1 MAIRNKASAHWG
13 GGLKGG
19 AGTFSTAS
27 GVMSGVRYD
36 FRKRFEG
43 EAGTNPEELLGAAHA
58 ACMAMQTA
66 AMLERAGITP
76 EAVDV
81 GATVTLDFVDGA
93 PTVTGVHLD
102 IAIRAPG
109 AAEADLLRIA
119 GEAKAACLVT
129 RLFNAPVTYTA
140 TVA

>member
-1 MAIRNKASAHWG
+1 MPIRNKATAHWA

-19 AGTFSTAS
+19 AGTFGTAS
-27 GVMSGVRYD
+27 GVLAAVKYD

-58 ACMAMQTA
+58 ACYAMQTA
-66 AMLERAGITP
+66 AMLEAAGIVP
-76 EAVDV
+76 EAVDAT
-81 GATVTLDFVDGA
+81 ATVTLDFVEGA

-109 AAEADLLRIA
+109 AAEADVLRIA

-129 RLFNAPVTYTA
+129 RLFATDVSYTA
-140 TVA
+140 RVA